1 MSTFKNIQG
10 KNIRSYTN
18 NAPNATAG
26 EMWYNRAELKL
37 KGVVASG
44 AWSSTSNLNTAISYA
59 YTGGTQNAAFSA
71 AGAPGPKNQTE
82 EYNGSGWSIGNN
94 VGTARYE
101 GGSAGTLTAGL
112 RYGGYEG
119 PPAPSPYPKAQ
130 TEEYDG
136 TSWSEQHDLNTSRYS
151 QGGFGTQTAAVYTN
165 GGNPVAD
172 TEEYNGTSWSEG
184 NNSTTNRFDVG
195 TAGTLTAGMIFGG
208 QQPGPA
214 VISATELY
222 DGTNWTNGPSLN
234 NQRSQLG
241 GSGIQ
246 TSALAFGGRYY
257 PSPPVRAFTE
267 QFDGTSWS
275 EVGDLAT
282 ARRQLSSPR
291 ASSSNTSS
299 LAIGGSEPGNT
310 AKTEEWNFTANTVT
324 AATWS
329 SGASLGQIRRRGGG
343 TGTQTAGMVF
353 AGFDA
358 ATALGQT
365 EQYNGTSWTE
375 VGDLTTARG
384 KLGSATAGSQT
395 AALGF
400 GGSTAEPSNP
410 AIVNNS
416 EEYNGSSWTEGDNLN
431 TARYNLAGAG
441 TQTAGLGFG
450 GYTTSTDRNESE
462 EYNGSSWTEGNN
474 LNTAR
479 GNLSGCGTQTA
490 ALGAAGYV
498 QGSGNQTVTEEY
510 NGTSWTTVTACPTA
524 QATAV
529 LAGTQTDAIIFAGT
543 PNLTTT
549 VGYDGTNWST
559 RPSLATGRDYT
570 TGFGT
575 GTAALC
581 AGGNG
586 GTPGDEGIG
595 TVEEF
600 NGSTTAINIVD
611 ITTS

>member
-1 MSTFKNIQG
+1 MTTYKEEFGKTIKQVSSDPTDAGAEGQIWFNTTAQVFKTVT
-10 KNIRSYTN
+10 SF
-18 NAPNATAG
+18 
-26 EMWYNRAELKL
+26 
-37 KGVVASG
+37 G
-44 AWSSTSNLNTAISYA
+44 AWSS
-59 YTGGTQNAAFSA
+59 
-71 AGAPGPKNQTE
+71 
-82 EYNGSGWSIGNN
+82 
-94 VGTARYE
+94 GTA
-101 GGSAGTLTAGL
+101 
-112 RYGGYEG
+112 
-119 PPAPSPYPKAQ
+119 
-130 TEEYDG
+130 
-136 TSWSEQHDLNTSRYS
+136 
-151 QGGFGTQTAAVYTN
+151 
-165 GGNPVAD
+165 
-172 TEEYNGTSWSEG
+172 
-184 NNSTTNRFDVG
+184 
-195 TAGTLTAGMIFGG
+195 
-208 QQPGPA
+208 
-214 VISATELY
+214 
-222 DGTNWTNGPSLN
+222 
-234 NQRSQLG
+234 
-241 GSGIQ
+241 
-246 TSALAFGGRYY
+246 
-257 PSPPVRAFTE
+257 
-267 QFDGTSWS
+267 
-275 EVGDLAT
+275 
-282 ARRQLSSPR
+282 
-291 ASSSNTSS
+291 
-299 LAIGGSEPGNT
+299 
-310 AKTEEWNFTANTVT
+310 
-324 AATWS
+324 
-329 SGASLGQIRRRGGG
+329 LGQVRRKGGG
-343 TGTQTAGMVF
+343 TGAQAAGMVF
-353 AGFDA
+353 GGFDA

-462 EYNGSSWTEGNN
+462 EYNGTSWTEGNN

-524 QATAV
+524 QATAI

-559 RPSLATGRDYT
+559 RPSMATGRDYT